1 MNRFSLPGGLL
12 LTLWPWNGTGR
23 ARFFIKGLLCGDR
36 RILGVDQTIGCYCEI
51 LKRARPD

>member
-23 ARFFIKGLLCGDR
+23 ARFFIKGLSCGDR

-51 LKRARPD
+51 LKRVRPN